1 MEVKKQT
8 ICAIVA
14 VGPDNVIGLDGGMPW
29 HSKQDFYHFKKMTI
43 GNPCIFGKTTYF
55 NLPKRPLSKRPNIIC
70 SSSYHD
76 EVIDDCYCAS
86 SLESALKY
94 CYGFPHVFICGG
106 GALYKYAFN
115 QDLIDIAYLTK
126 IDSAELA
133 KQIAMAPDKY
143 ARFPFDITTFFNT
156 PKWSVENMVYPSDV
170 LPVENPGVLARFF
183 KYTRNR

>member
-1 MEVKKQT
+1 MKSTNQT

-14 VGPDNVIGLDGGMPW
+14 VGPDNVIGLGGGMPW

-55 NLPKRPLSKRPNIIC
+55 NLPKRPLPKRPNIIC

-94 CYGFPHVFICGG
+94 CYGFQNIFICGG

-115 QDLIDIAYLTK
+115 QDLIDITYLTK
-126 IDSAELA
+126 IDSPELS
-133 KQIAMAPDKY
+133 KQIAQNPNAY
-143 ARFPFDITTFFNT
+143 TRFPFDITAFFNT
-156 PKWSVENMVYPSDV
+156 PKWSPEQIIYPSGV
-170 LPVENPGVLARFF
+170 LPVENSGILAQFF